1 MPMYGKN
8 HYNIVI
14 SLQLIQINE
23 KKKRE
28 RIRSIISKRKK
39 KMFHFIVFTS
49 TLSSNCWVNCS
60 VMYMANLQPPE
71 LFFTSW

>member
-1 MPMYGKN
+1 MSMYGKN

-23 KKKRE
+23 KKKE

-39 KMFHFIVFTS
+39 KCSILLFSPAHYPQIVG
-49 TLSSNCWVNCS
+49 
-60 VMYMANLQPPE
+60 
-71 LFFTSW
+71 